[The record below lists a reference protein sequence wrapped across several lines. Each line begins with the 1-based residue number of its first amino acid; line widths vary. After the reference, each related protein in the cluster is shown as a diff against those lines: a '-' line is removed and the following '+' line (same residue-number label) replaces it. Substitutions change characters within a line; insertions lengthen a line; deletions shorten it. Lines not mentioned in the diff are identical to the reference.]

1 MLIETY
7 SKKQLLN
14 ELTKKQAIN
23 KYRGLWP
30 NIKHPVATWGKRRK
44 RDFDSLLSALNNRLQ
59 GLEKYIPYAL
69 QSIYTYEKRYE
80 KDHDQADYAQNITS
94 IIRLIESF
102 DDLVQKNKIEDK
114 DINSK
119 EYKIHSEHDLVRLQK
134 LFKKLDKEKLTR
146 GEIKKLGAEKI
157 YDDSKYLVVVPK
169 TFEASCYYGSGTK
182 WCTTSNKN
190 HLMSETKR
198 AVLYYIIDKERDPYN
213 PETKE
218 GDNLAK
224 IALQQYY
231 NGSQKMWDS
240 QDTSLNRDE
249 SNDIRDNYPPRML
262 KSIQIHFQAMKKK
275 RDDMIESHDDPK
287 AQAIALAYPDEV
299 GAHLQ
304 DTDAG
309 FYAMSMY
316 EDDDN
321 NQFAV
326 GSEEDVSETG
336 YMYIE
341 GIVDD
346 VGYSGF
352 ADWVWEYI
360 KENFVDEDWFED
372 ALREDMQYY
381 MEQMREEEAYDPD
394 KYDDRLEEEMNE
406 HGYDDEDEF
415 KESLVDDHGDPVDW
429 YIDNYGDEQF
439 EEVIRNEN
447 LIDEANAISYIQD
460 QDGDSYV
467 AGYDV
472 EWVIVDGVDYGVM
485 QIS

>member
-1 MLIETY
+1 MT
-7 SKKQLLN
+7 
-14 ELTKKQAIN
+14 
-23 KYRGLWP
+23 
-30 NIKHPVATWGKRRK
+30 
-44 RDFDSLLSALNNRLQ
+44 
-59 GLEKYIPYAL
+59 
-69 QSIYTYEKRYE
+69 
-80 KDHDQADYAQNITS
+80 
-94 IIRLIESF
+94 
-102 DDLVQKNKIEDK
+102 
-114 DINSK
+114 
-119 EYKIHSEHDLVRLQK
+119 
-134 LFKKLDKEKLTR
+134 
-146 GEIKKLGAEKI
+146 
-157 YDDSKYLVVVPK
+157 
-169 TFEASCYYGSGTK
+169 
-182 WCTTSNKN
+182 
-190 HLMSETKR
+190 
-198 AVLYYIIDKERDPYN
+198 
-213 PETKE
+213 
-218 GDNLAK
+218 
-224 IALQQYY
+224 
-231 NGSQKMWDS
+231 
-240 QDTSLNRDE
+240 
-249 SNDIRDNYPPRML
+249 
-262 KSIQIHFQAMKKK
+262 
-275 RDDMIESHDDPK
+275 
-287 AQAIALAYPDEV
+287 
-299 GAHLQ
+299 
-304 DTDAG
+304 
-309 FYAMSMY
+309 MY

-352 ADWVWEYI
+352 ADWVWVYI

-472 EWVIVDGVDYGVM
+472 EWVTVDNETYGV
-485 QIS
+485 IITS